1 MVDMFNFS
9 PLDFLIFF
17 LFLLINWLLS
27 GPFPKSYKEV
37 NNTLVLHSWILS
49 INTQALRVAKECPFL
64 QQRFH
69 CSLSSLISNPS
80 MTFIYSQV
88 RIFSSVGN
96 RKIFIAFQ
104 QLIAWTQQSQVQKER
119 NFALM
124 KRKGTSKILADIKL
138 WKEGR

>member
-1 MVDMFNFS
+1 MVDTFNFS

-37 NNTLVLHSWILS
+37 NNTLVLHSWILP

-64 QQRFH
+64 QQCFR

-96 RKIFIAFQ
+96 RRIFIAFSTTNC
-104 QLIAWTQQSQVQKER
+104 LNSAVSGTKGKELCI
-119 NFALM
+119 NEK
-124 KRKGTSKILADIKL
+124 KRDI
-138 WKEGR
+138 